1 MTRTGAR
8 RPYHVG
14 LTPTAIIDVAVEATR
29 GTGLDSWSVRD
40 LAGRLGVAT
49 STLYHHVGGQEL
61 LRQHVVERVLAMVGF
76 PTTVLP
82 WRCRADVLSQSEDQ
96 SRPHPVPGFVRP
108 MSTQVR
114 SLSLDTPE
122 GAYLPDPQIAT
133 RMRIRGGKCV
143 GKYPRC
149 RINQAYA
156 GRHGGHPTP
165 LPFSRAIST
174 VLASNKY
181 RSRGE

>member
-1 MTRTGAR
+1 MGAWFAYLLASSLA
-8 RPYHVG
+8 PH
-14 LTPTAIIDVAVEATR
+14 EAQT
-29 GTGLDSWSVRD
+29 
-40 LAGRLGVAT
+40 GVAT
-49 STLYHHVGGQEL
+49 
-61 LRQHVVERVLAMVGF
+61 A
-76 PTTVLP
+76 TTRGYSLP
-82 WRCRADVLSQSEDQ
+82 WRCRVAALSQSEDQ

-133 RMRIRGGKCV
+133 RMRIRGGKRV
-143 GKYPRC
+143 GKYPKC

-174 VLASNKY
+174 VLTTNKY
-181 RSRGE
+181 RSREQ

>member
-1 MTRTGAR
+1 MTRTRAN
-8 RPYHVG
+8 RPYYVG

-114 SLSLDTPE
+114 SLSLDMHE

-133 RMRIRGGKCV
+133 RMRIRGGKRV

-165 LPFSRAIST
+165 LPFSREIST

-181 RSRGE
+181 RSHEQ

>member
-1 MTRTGAR
+1 MGAWFAYLLASSLAPHEAQTGAR
-8 RPYHVG
+8 AA
-14 LTPTAIIDVAVEATR
+14 TTR
-29 GTGLDSWSVRD
+29 GYS
-40 LAGRLGVAT
+40 
-49 STLYHHVGGQEL
+49 
-61 LRQHVVERVLAMVGF
+61 
-76 PTTVLP
+76 LP
-82 WRCRADVLSQSEDQ
+82 WRCRVAVLSQSEDQ

-114 SLSLDTPE
+114 SLSLDMHE

-133 RMRIRGGKCV
+133 RMRIRGGKRV

-165 LPFSRAIST
+165 LPFSRRIST
-174 VLASNKY
+174 VLTSNKY
-181 RSRGE
+181 RSHEQ

>member
-1 MTRTGAR
+1 MGARFAYLLASSLAPREAQTGAR
-8 RPYHVG
+8 AA
-14 LTPTAIIDVAVEATR
+14 TTR
-29 GTGLDSWSVRD
+29 GYS
-40 LAGRLGVAT
+40 
-49 STLYHHVGGQEL
+49 
-61 LRQHVVERVLAMVGF
+61 
-76 PTTVLP
+76 LP
-82 WRCRADVLSQSEDQ
+82 WRCRVAVLSQSEDQ
-96 SRPHPVPGFVRP
+96 SRPHPVPGFVLP

-133 RMRIRGGKCV
+133 RMRIWGGRRA
-143 GKYPRC
+143 GNYPGH

-181 RSRGE
+181 RSRGQ